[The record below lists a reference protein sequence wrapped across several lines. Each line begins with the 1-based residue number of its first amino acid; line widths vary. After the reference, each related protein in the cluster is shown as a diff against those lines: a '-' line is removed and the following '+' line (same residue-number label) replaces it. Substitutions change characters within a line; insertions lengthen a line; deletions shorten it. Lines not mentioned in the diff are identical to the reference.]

1 MSSKPLIMHMITTA
15 KNLSPFDVNM
25 AYDAGWDKCV
35 PYISIETN
43 EVEGLVQDAIFS
55 RPPGIN
61 KTGIFVGGRDPHKA
75 IEMLNICKKSLV
87 PPFTLS
93 GFADP
98 SGAFTTAAGMIAKV
112 ENALKNN
119 FDKDFSGQ
127 KVVVFGGTGPVGCIA
142 GVLAASAGAE
152 VVIMGRK
159 KEKCEE
165 LAQFC
170 KENYLD
176 SSAVISGAANEEFDS
191 HINQVDVVLASGAA
205 GIQLVS
211 EEQLK
216 VATNLKVA
224 ADVNAVPPSG
234 VAGLDAMQD
243 CKELTASSSGALG
256 IGALAIG
263 QVKYQAQSKLLKKM
277 ATSEQPVFLDFNDA
291 LELAREYVSSK

>member
-1 MSSKPLIMHMITTA
+1 MSKPLIMHMITTA

-35 PYISIETN
+35 PYTEIEVDD
-43 EVEGLVQDAIFS
+43 VEGLVQDAIFS

-75 IEMLNICKKSLV
+75 IDMLKICKKSLV

-93 GFADP
+93 AFADP

-112 ENALKNN
+112 EDALKNK
-119 FDKDFSGQ
+119 FDQDFLGQ
-127 KVVVFGGTGPVGCIA
+127 KIVVFGGTGPVGCIA
-142 GVLAASAGAE
+142 GILAASAGAK

-165 LAQFC
+165 LANFC

-176 SSAVISGAANEEFDS
+176 SSANISGASNDEFDS
-191 HINQVDVVLASGAA
+191 QIAEVDIVLASGAA

-211 EEQLK
+211 EEQLNI
-216 VATNLKVA
+216 ATSLKVA

-243 CKELTASSSGALG
+243 CKELTASTSGALG

-277 ATSEQPVFLDFNDA
+277 ANSEEPIFLDFHDA

>member
-1 MSSKPLIMHMITTA
+1 MSKPLIMHMITTA

-35 PYISIETN
+35 PYTEIEVDD
-43 EVEGLVQDAIFS
+43 VEGLVQDAIFS

-75 IEMLNICKKSLV
+75 IDMLKICKKSLV

-93 GFADP
+93 AFADP

-112 ENALKNN
+112 EDALKNKFN
-119 FDKDFSGQ
+119 QDFLGQ
-127 KVVVFGGTGPVGCIA
+127 KIVVFGGTGPVGCIA
-142 GVLAASAGAE
+142 GILAASAGAK

-165 LAQFC
+165 LANFC

-176 SSAVISGAANEEFDS
+176 SSANISGASNDEFDS
-191 HINQVDVVLASGAA
+191 QIAEVDVVLASGAA

-216 VATNLKVA
+216 IATSLKVA

-243 CKELTASSSGALG
+243 CKELTASTSGALG

-277 ATSEQPVFLDFNDA
+277 ANSEEPIFLDFHDA

>member
-1 MSSKPLIMHMITTA
+1 MSKPLIMHMITTA

-35 PYISIETN
+35 PYTEIEVDD
-43 EVEGLVQDAIFS
+43 VEGLVQDAIFS

-75 IEMLNICKKSLV
+75 IDMLKICKKSLV

-93 GFADP
+93 AFADP

-112 ENALKNN
+112 EDALKNK
-119 FDKDFSGQ
+119 FDQDFLGQ
-127 KVVVFGGTGPVGCIA
+127 KIVVFGGTGPVGCIA
-142 GVLAASAGAE
+142 GILAASAGAK

-165 LAQFC
+165 LANFC
-170 KENYLD
+170 KKNYLD
-176 SSAVISGAANEEFDS
+176 SSANISGASNDEFDS
-191 HINQVDVVLASGAA
+191 QIAEVDVVLASGAA

-216 VATNLKVA
+216 IATSLKVV

-243 CKELTASSSGALG
+243 CKELTASTSGALG

-277 ATSEQPVFLDFNDA
+277 ANSEEPIFLDFHDA
-291 LELAREYVSSK
+291 LELAREYVLSK

>member
-1 MSSKPLIMHMITTA
+1 MSKPLIMHMITTA

-35 PYISIETN
+35 PYTEIEVDD
-43 EVEGLVQDAIFS
+43 VEGLVQDAIFS

-75 IEMLNICKKSLV
+75 IDMLKICKKSLV

-93 GFADP
+93 AFADP

-112 ENALKNN
+112 EDALKNKFN
-119 FDKDFSGQ
+119 QDFLGQ

-142 GVLAASAGAE
+142 GILAASAGAK

-165 LAQFC
+165 LANFC

-176 SSAVISGAANEEFDS
+176 SSVNISGASNDEFDS
-191 HINQVDVVLASGAA
+191 QIAEVDVVLASGAA

-216 VATNLKVA
+216 IATSLKVA

-243 CKELTASSSGALG
+243 CKELTASTSGALG

-277 ATSEQPVFLDFNDA
+277 ANSEEPIFLDFHDA

>member
-112 ENALKNN
+112 EDALKNN

-127 KVVVFGGTGPVGCIA
+127 NVVVFGGTGPVGCIA

-152 VVIMGRK
+152 VIIMGRK

-216 VATNLKVA
+216 VATNLKVT

-291 LELAREYVSSK
+291 LEFAREYVSSK

>member
-112 ENALKNN
+112 EDALKNN

-127 KVVVFGGTGPVGCIA
+127 NVVVFGGTGPVGCIA

-152 VVIMGRK
+152 VIIMGRK

-291 LELAREYVSSK
+291 LEFAREYVSSK

>member
-1 MSSKPLIMHMITTA
+1 MSKPLIMHMITTA

-35 PYISIETN
+35 PYTSIEVG

-61 KTGIFVGGRDPHKA
+61 KTGIFVGGRDPHEA

-112 ENALKNN
+112 ENALKIK
-119 FDKDFSGQ
+119 FDKGFDGQ

-142 GVLAASAGAE
+142 GILAASAGAE
-152 VVIMGRK
+152 VIIMGRK

-165 LAQFC
+165 LANFC
-170 KENYLD
+170 KENYLE
-176 SSAVISGAANEEFDS
+176 SSSEISGASNDEFDS
-191 HINQVDVVLASGAA
+191 QITEIDVVLASRAA

-211 EEQLK
+211 EDQLK
-216 VATNLKVA
+216 IATNLKVA

-243 CKELTASSSGALG
+243 CTELSSSVSGAVG

-277 ATSEQPVFLDFNDA
+277 ASADKPVFLDFNDA

>member
-1 MSSKPLIMHMITTA
+1 MSKPLIMHMITTA

-35 PYISIETN
+35 PYTEIEVDD
-43 EVEGLVQDAIFS
+43 VEGLVQDAIFS

-75 IEMLNICKKSLV
+75 IDMLKICKKSLV

-93 GFADP
+93 AFADP

-112 ENALKNN
+112 EEALK
-119 FDKDFSGQ
+119 DKFNEDFLGQ
-127 KVVVFGGTGPVGCIA
+127 KIVVFGGTGPVGCIA
-142 GVLAASAGAE
+142 GILAASAGAK

-165 LAQFC
+165 LANFC

-176 SSAVISGAANEEFDS
+176 SSANISGASNEEFDS
-191 HINQVDVVLASGAA
+191 QIAEVDVVLASGAA

-216 VATNLKVA
+216 VATSLKVA

-234 VAGLDAMQD
+234 VAGLDVMQD
-243 CKELTASSSGALG
+243 CKELTASTSGALG

-277 ATSEQPVFLDFNDA
+277 ANSEEPIFLDFHDA
-291 LELAREYVSSK
+291 LELAQEYVSSK

>member
-1 MSSKPLIMHMITTA
+1 MSKPLIMHMITTA

-35 PYISIETN
+35 PYTEIEVDD
-43 EVEGLVQDAIFS
+43 VEGLVQDAIFS

-61 KTGIFVGGRDPHKA
+61 KTGLFVGGRDPHKA
-75 IEMLNICKKSLV
+75 IDMLKICKKSLV

-93 GFADP
+93 AFADP

-112 ENALKNN
+112 EDALKNKFNQN
-119 FDKDFSGQ
+119 FLDQ
-127 KVVVFGGTGPVGCIA
+127 KIVVFGGTGPVGCIA
-142 GVLAASAGAE
+142 GILAASAGAK

-165 LAQFC
+165 LANFC

-176 SSAVISGAANEEFDS
+176 SSANISGASNDEFDS
-191 HINQVDVVLASGAA
+191 QIAEVDVVLASGAA

-216 VATNLKVA
+216 IATSLKVA

-243 CKELTASSSGALG
+243 CKELTASTSGALG

-277 ATSEQPVFLDFNDA
+277 ANSEEPIFLDFHDA

>member
-1 MSSKPLIMHMITTA
+1 MSKPLIMHMITTA

-35 PYISIETN
+35 PYTEIEVDD
-43 EVEGLVQDAIFS
+43 VEGLVQDAIFS

-75 IEMLNICKKSLV
+75 IDMLNICKKSLV

-93 GFADP
+93 AFADP

-112 ENALKNN
+112 EEALK
-119 FDKDFSGQ
+119 DKFNEDFLGQ
-127 KVVVFGGTGPVGCIA
+127 KIVVFGGTGPVGCIA
-142 GVLAASAGAE
+142 GILAASAGAK

-165 LAQFC
+165 LANFC

-176 SSAVISGAANEEFDS
+176 SSANISGASNEEFDS
-191 HINQVDVVLASGAA
+191 QIAEVDVVLASGAA

-216 VATNLKVA
+216 VATSLKVA

-234 VAGLDAMQD
+234 VAGLDVMQD
-243 CKELTASSSGALG
+243 CKELTASTSGALG

-277 ATSEQPVFLDFNDA
+277 ANSEEPIFLDFHDA
-291 LELAREYVSSK
+291 LELAQEYVSSK

>member
-1 MSSKPLIMHMITTA
+1 MSKPLIMHMITTA
-15 KNLSPFDVNM
+15 KNLSPFDINM

-35 PYISIETN
+35 PYTSIETD

-112 ENALKNN
+112 EDALKNK
-119 FDKDFSGQ
+119 FDKSLSGQ

-142 GVLAASAGAE
+142 GILAASAGSE
-152 VVIMGRK
+152 VIIMGRK

-165 LAQFC
+165 LAKFC
-170 KENYLD
+170 NENYLD
-176 SSAVISGAANEEFDS
+176 SSANIKGSANEEFDS
-191 HINQVDVVLASGAA
+191 QISEVDVVLASGAA

-211 EEQLK
+211 EAQLK
-216 VATNLKVA
+216 IATNLKVA

-243 CKELTASSSGALG
+243 CKELTASSSGAIG

-277 ATSEQPVFLDFNDA
+277 ANSEKPVFLDFHDA

>member
-1 MSSKPLIMHMITTA
+1 MTKPLIMHMITTA

-35 PYISIETN
+35 PYTEIEVDD
-43 EVEGLVQDAIFS
+43 VEGLVQDAIFS

-75 IEMLNICKKSLV
+75 IDMLKICKKSLV

-93 GFADP
+93 AFADP

-112 ENALKNN
+112 EDALKNKFN
-119 FDKDFSGQ
+119 QDFLGQ
-127 KVVVFGGTGPVGCIA
+127 KIVVFGGTGPVGCIA
-142 GVLAASAGAE
+142 GILAASAGAK

-165 LAQFC
+165 LANFC

-176 SSAVISGAANEEFDS
+176 SSANISGASNDEFDS
-191 HINQVDVVLASGAA
+191 QIAEVDVVLASGAA

-216 VATNLKVA
+216 IATRLKVA

-243 CKELTASSSGALG
+243 CKELTASTSGALG

-277 ATSEQPVFLDFNDA
+277 ANSEEPIFLDFHDA

>member
-1 MSSKPLIMHMITTA
+1 MSKPLIMHMITTA

-35 PYISIETN
+35 PYTEIEVDD
-43 EVEGLVQDAIFS
+43 VEGLVQDAIFS

-75 IEMLNICKKSLV
+75 IDMLKICKKSLV

-93 GFADP
+93 AFADP

-112 ENALKNN
+112 EDALKNKFN
-119 FDKDFSGQ
+119 QDFLGQ
-127 KVVVFGGTGPVGCIA
+127 KIVVFGGTGPVGCIA
-142 GVLAASAGAE
+142 GILAASAGAK

-165 LAQFC
+165 LANFC

-176 SSAVISGAANEEFDS
+176 SSANISGASNDEFDS
-191 HINQVDVVLASGAA
+191 QIAEVDIVLASGAA

-216 VATNLKVA
+216 IATRLKVA

-243 CKELTASSSGALG
+243 CKELTASTSGALG

-277 ATSEQPVFLDFNDA
+277 ANSEEPIFLDFHDA

>member
-112 ENALKNN
+112 EDALKNN

-127 KVVVFGGTGPVGCIA
+127 NVVVFGGTGPVGCIA

-152 VVIMGRK
+152 VIIMGRK

-176 SSAVISGAANEEFDS
+176 SSAIISGAANEEFDS

-291 LELAREYVSSK
+291 LEFAREYVSSK

>member
-1 MSSKPLIMHMITTA
+1 MSKPLIMHMITTA

-35 PYISIETN
+35 PYTEIEVN
-43 EVEGLVQDAIFS
+43 DVEGLVQDAIFS

-75 IEMLNICKKSLV
+75 IDMLKICKKSLV

-93 GFADP
+93 AFADP

-112 ENALKNN
+112 EDALKNKFN
-119 FDKDFSGQ
+119 QDFLDQ
-127 KVVVFGGTGPVGCIA
+127 KIVVFGGTGPVGCIA
-142 GVLAASAGAE
+142 GILAASAGAK

-165 LAQFC
+165 LANFC

-176 SSAVISGAANEEFDS
+176 ASANISGASNDEFDS
-191 HINQVDVVLASGAA
+191 QIAEVDVVLASGAA

-216 VATNLKVA
+216 IATSLKVA

-243 CKELTASSSGALG
+243 CKELTASTSGALG

-277 ATSEQPVFLDFNDA
+277 ANSEEPIFLDFHDA

>member
-61 KTGIFVGGRDPHKA
+61 KTGIFVGGRDPHEA

-112 ENALKNN
+112 EDALKNN

-127 KVVVFGGTGPVGCIA
+127 NVVVFGGTGPVGCIA

-152 VVIMGRK
+152 VIIMGRK

-291 LELAREYVSSK
+291 LEFAREYVSSK

>member
-1 MSSKPLIMHMITTA
+1 MSKPLIMHMITTA

-35 PYISIETN
+35 PYTSIEVS

-61 KTGIFVGGRDPHKA
+61 KTGIFVGGRDPHEA

-112 ENALKNN
+112 ENALKTK
-119 FDKDFSGQ
+119 FDKGFDGQ

-142 GVLAASAGAE
+142 GILAASAGAE
-152 VVIMGRK
+152 VIIMGRK

-165 LAQFC
+165 LANFC
-170 KENYLD
+170 KENYLE
-176 SSAVISGAANEEFDS
+176 SSSEISGASNDEFDS
-191 HINQVDVVLASGAA
+191 QITEIDVVLASGAA

-211 EEQLK
+211 EDQLK
-216 VATNLKVA
+216 IATNLKVA

-243 CKELTASSSGALG
+243 CTELSSSVSGAVG

-277 ATSEQPVFLDFNDA
+277 ASADKPVFLDFNDA

>member
-127 KVVVFGGTGPVGCIA
+127 RVVVFGGTGPVGCIA

-191 HINQVDVVLASGAA
+191 QISEVDVVLASGAA

-211 EEQLK
+211 EGQLK

-277 ATSEQPVFLDFNDA
+277 ATSDKPVFLDFNDA
-291 LELAREYVSSK
+291 LEFAREYVSSK

>member
-1 MSSKPLIMHMITTA
+1 MSKPLIMHMITTA

-35 PYISIETN
+35 PYTEIEVDD
-43 EVEGLVQDAIFS
+43 VEGLVQDAIFS

-75 IEMLNICKKSLV
+75 IDMLKICKKSLV

-93 GFADP
+93 AFADP

-112 ENALKNN
+112 EDALKNKFN
-119 FDKDFSGQ
+119 QDFLGQ
-127 KVVVFGGTGPVGCIA
+127 KIVVFGGTGPVGCIA
-142 GVLAASAGAE
+142 GILAASAGAK

-165 LAQFC
+165 LANFC

-176 SSAVISGAANEEFDS
+176 SSANISGASNDEFDS
-191 HINQVDVVLASGAA
+191 QIAEVDVVLASGAA

-216 VATNLKVA
+216 IATRLKVA

-243 CKELTASSSGALG
+243 CKELTASTSGALG

-277 ATSEQPVFLDFNDA
+277 ANSEEPIFLDFHDA

>member
-112 ENALKNN
+112 EDALKNN

-127 KVVVFGGTGPVGCIA
+127 NVVVFGGTGPVGCIA

-152 VVIMGRK
+152 VIIMGRK

-277 ATSEQPVFLDFNDA
+277 ITSEQPVFLDFNDA
-291 LELAREYVSSK
+291 LEFAREYVSSK

>member
-1 MSSKPLIMHMITTA
+1 MSKPLIMHMITTA

-35 PYISIETN
+35 PYTSIETE
-43 EVEGLVQDAIFS
+43 EVEGIVQDTIFS
-55 RPPGIN
+55 RPPGLN

-75 IEMLNICKKSLV
+75 IEMLNICKNSLV
-87 PPFTLS
+87 PPFTVS

-112 ENALKNN
+112 EHTLKNN
-119 FDKDFSGQ
+119 FQTSLKGL

-142 GVLAASAGAE
+142 GILAASAGAE
-152 VVIMGRK
+152 VIILGRK

-165 LAQFC
+165 LALFC
-170 KENYLD
+170 KDKYLD
-176 SSAVISGAANEEFDS
+176 STAMITGASNEEFDAQ
-191 HINQVDVVLASGAA
+191 IKDIDVVLASGAA

-211 EEQLK
+211 EAQLK
-216 VATNLKVA
+216 IAIKLKVA

-243 CKELTASSSGALG
+243 GKVLEGSVSGALG

-263 QVKYQAQSKLLKKM
+263 QVKYQAQNKLLKKM
-277 ATSEQPVFLDFNDA
+277 AGTDKPVFLDFYDA

>member
-1 MSSKPLIMHMITTA
+1 MSKPLIMHMITTA

-35 PYISIETN
+35 PYTEIEVDD
-43 EVEGLVQDAIFS
+43 VEGLVQDAIFS

-75 IEMLNICKKSLV
+75 IDMLKICKKSLV

-93 GFADP
+93 AFADP

-112 ENALKNN
+112 EDALKNKFN
-119 FDKDFSGQ
+119 QDFLGQ
-127 KVVVFGGTGPVGCIA
+127 KIVVFGGTGPVGCIA
-142 GVLAASAGAE
+142 GILAASAGAK

-165 LAQFC
+165 LANFC
-170 KENYLD
+170 KKNYLD
-176 SSAVISGAANEEFDS
+176 SSANISGASNDEFDS
-191 HINQVDVVLASGAA
+191 QIAEVDVVLASGAA
-205 GIQLVS
+205 GIQLIS

-216 VATNLKVA
+216 IATRLKVA

-243 CKELTASSSGALG
+243 CKELTASNSGALG

-277 ATSEQPVFLDFNDA
+277 ANSEEPIFLDFHDA